1 MIIQKS
7 ARHQEKTVEMKLEMF
22 DVLLD
27 AYMEL
32 VREKQLQDKDYKP
45 KVIVISRKHMVVK
58 KPTNF
63 DKITSSVD
71 ALAEFLVEN
80 DKEITYFD
88 DYEYWDYINE
98 QPCYNREEAKQS
110 IIEWLEQECENQ

>member
-1 MIIQKS
+1 MIIEKGG
-7 ARHQEKTVEMKLEMF
+7 RHQGETAKMKLEMF

-63 DKITSSVD
+63 DKITSSADVLLDFLDKHTDFCTVD
-71 ALAEFLVEN
+71 RC
-80 DKEITYFD
+80 KECHDFATMG
-88 DYEYWDYINE
+88 
-98 QPCYNREEAKQS
+98 CRECIRQ
-110 IIEWLEQECENQ
+110 WLQEECKDE